1 MKLSE
6 NKLRG
11 IFWGGLTGGLGSCLP
26 VVGLVNCVCCLW
38 AWIAGAMTVALI
50 RGRESLDDRDA
61 PKTGAIAGAFAGLVS
76 ATGQL
81 LYSIMAGPS
90 TTSFLGEIKRYLPD
104 TFPEQ
109 SLEAFEGM
117 ASSGITAAI
126 FHFISGMA
134 MIAIFSVFG
143 ALGALLYVRF
153 TGRKPAASPEPG
165 DVETAGQQ

>member
-11 IFWGGLTGGLGSCLP
+11 IFWGGSTGGLGSCLP

-38 AWIAGAMTVALI
+38 AWIAGAIAVALI

-61 PKTGAIAGAFAGLVS
+61 PKMGAIAGAFAGLVS
-76 ATGQL
+76 STGQL
-81 LYSIMAGPS
+81 LYSIVAGPS
-90 TTSFLGEIKRYLPD
+90 TASFMGEIKGYLPD

-117 ASSGITAAI
+117 ASSGFAAVI
-126 FHFISGMA
+126 FHFFS
-134 MIAIFSVFG
+134 AIFMMAIFAVFG

-165 DVETAGQQ
+165 DVETAGQE